1 MLLVNF
7 TNGEAKLKNEN
18 EKMAYKLISIN
29 TCLCVNLVVPSE
41 KVWQA
46 HHEEAKTADLKD
58 YNTDKQSI
66 ISIFFAPNS
75 CVAGKAITAVGENWW

>member
-1 MLLVNF
+1 MKYKF
-7 TNGEAKLKNEN
+7 KLKVKQRNSLDLSGYEFDC
-18 EKMAYKLISIN
+18 

-58 YNTDKQSI
+58 YNTDKHSI